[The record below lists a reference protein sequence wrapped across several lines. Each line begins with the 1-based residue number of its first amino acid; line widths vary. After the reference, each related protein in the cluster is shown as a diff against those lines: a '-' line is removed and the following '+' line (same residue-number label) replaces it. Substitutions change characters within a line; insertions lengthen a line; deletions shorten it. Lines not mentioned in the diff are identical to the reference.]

1 MPNYKHLS
9 TAQRDHLAQ
18 LIAEMKAT
26 EQAAQRF
33 LRYLAAEH
41 EVVMGADGWLFDV
54 ENLRFVQDVAKATV
68 TNGVPADCVP
78 IEEM

>member
-9 TAQRDHLAQ
+9 AAQRDHLAQ

-26 EQAAQRF
+26 EAAAQRF

-41 EVVMGADGWLFDV
+41 EVTMGADGWLFDV
-54 ENLRFVQDVAKATV
+54 DNLRFVQDC
-68 TNGVPADCVP
+68 VPADGVP